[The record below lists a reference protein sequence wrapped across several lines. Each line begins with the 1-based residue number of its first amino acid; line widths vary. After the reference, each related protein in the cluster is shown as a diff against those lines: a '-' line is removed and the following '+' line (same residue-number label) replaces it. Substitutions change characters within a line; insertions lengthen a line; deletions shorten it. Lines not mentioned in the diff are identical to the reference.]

1 MILSH
6 VFYTVFQSFP
16 PLGMELL
23 AAFSSLAHF
32 PTSLLMAPGISSQ
45 INYLHLN
52 PYLWIC
58 FSGNLNLRQ
67 ACDDHI
73 GPNPGDCCSSPLP
86 HSRKFWGPLS
96 SLWQPSIKI
105 MGQGG
110 KNWDNPSS
118 STPVALSGPLGT
130 FGECDSEVDVLH
142 WSRYNCFLLYQ
153 MGTFSTFL
161 EPLHMEIE

>member
-1 MILSH
+1 MHGGGWSPAAICGNLLCNVPVVGFCPVS
-6 VFYTVFQSFP
+6 VLLFIPIFAFP
-16 PLGMELL
+16 LL
-23 AAFSSLAHF
+23 
-32 PTSLLMAPGISSQ
+32 ISQ

-161 EPLHMEIE
+161 ELLHMEIE